1 MSLQLIKPASQ
12 SQKNRNVDGEIPF
25 EPFGDRHAK
34 RRISPKSV
42 RRPDQ
47 KSRNMEEML
56 TLLKTDLSETD
67 RDYLSEL
74 VAWLRES
81 S

>member
-1 MSLQLIKPASQ
+1 
-12 SQKNRNVDGEIPF
+12 
-25 EPFGDRHAK
+25 
-34 RRISPKSV
+34 
-42 RRPDQ
+42 
-47 KSRNMEEML
+47 MEEML